1 LIKSPAEL
9 ERIGRLLARPAADLG
24 QGSRLCGT
32 SNGLSDP
39 DAPNQT
45 PISLDGLVLCHCESG
60 ADKAGQRA
68 ACKAVGEHDR
78 FGSTERTAG
87 EQLERSTLF

>member
-1 LIKSPAEL
+1 VTTL
-9 ERIGRLLARPAADLG
+9 RARSVFDHPP
-24 QGSRLCGT
+24 T
-32 SNGLSDP
+32 GLSDP